1 MFGQEVVVLFAFL
14 CIQRFMKKEN
24 RLKLNRDFR
33 RLYAKGKNVACGCI
47 AVYAAKTKRETV
59 RAGLTVGK
67 GIGNAVKRNR
77 AKRLLRVAF
86 DLACVNVKGGYDLII
101 VARNRID
108 GKNSLQV
115 THDLKRA
122 FDTLGLYS
130 E

>member
-33 RLYAKGKNVACGCI
+33 RLYARGKNVACGCV
-47 AVYAAKTKRETV
+47 AVYAVQTKRGIV

-86 DLACVNVKGGYDLII
+86 DLASVNVVGSYDIII

-115 THDLKRA
+115 TRDLQKA
-122 FDTLGLYS
+122 FAMLKLYG

>member
-33 RLYAKGKNVACGCI
+33 RLYAKGKNVACGCV
-47 AVYAAKTKRETV
+47 AVYAVKTKRGIV

-86 DLACVNVKGGYDLII
+86 DLASVNVKGSYDIII

-108 GKNSLQV
+108 GKNSSQV
-115 THDLKRA
+115 TRDLQKA
-122 FDTLGLYS
+122 FSSLSLYC

>member
-1 MFGQEVVVLFAFL
+1 
-14 CIQRFMKKEN
+14 MKKEN

-33 RLYAKGKNVACGCI
+33 RLYAKGKNVACGCV
-47 AVYAAKTKRETV
+47 AVYAVRTKRETV

-77 AKRLLRVAF
+77 AKRLLRAAF
-86 DLACVNVKGGYDLII
+86 DSACVNVKGGYDVII

-108 GKNSLQV
+108 GKKSSQV
-115 THDLKRA
+115 TRDLVKA
-122 FDTLGLYS
+122 FETLKLYS

>member
-1 MFGQEVVVLFAFL
+1 
-14 CIQRFMKKEN
+14 MKKEN

-33 RLYAKGKNVACGCI
+33 RLYAKGKNVACGCV
-47 AVYAAKTKRETV
+47 AVYAVRTKRGIV

-77 AKRLLRVAF
+77 AKRLLRAAF
-86 DLACVNVKGGYDLII
+86 DSACVNVKGGYDLII

-108 GKNSLQV
+108 GKKSPEV
-115 THDLKRA
+115 IRDLNKA
-122 FDTLGLYS
+122 FEALKLYS